1 MPGLVESLRTWQ
13 EVKLDCWTWISAPP
27 EEEVWSFLSSSAV
40 NISAATH
47 SEFSDYEVF
56 TAETENRRDS

>member
-13 EVKLDCWTWISAPP
+13 EVKLDSWNWISASPQ
-27 EEEVWSFLSSSAV
+27 EEVWSFLSAV
-40 NISAATH
+40 TH

-56 TAETENRRDS
+56 TAETQNRRDS